1 MGNETN
7 TVGAEGVDATVDR
20 TGALGEEGLRAQ
32 AIATLK
38 KKADFRVH
46 LLVYA
51 LVNGMVV
58 AIWVMTGSGFFWPI
72 FPIAAWGVG
81 LVMHA
86 WDVFMTRPPTEIE
99 VAREMDRLRDRR

>member
-1 MGNETN
+1 MDKETN
-7 TVGAEGVDATVDR
+7 VESVDATVDR
-20 TGALGEEGLRAQ
+20 TGAQGEDGLRAQ
-32 AIATLK
+32 AIETLK

-51 LVNGMVV
+51 LVNGMIV
-58 AIWVMTGSGFFWPI
+58 AIWMMTGSGFFWPI
-72 FPIAAWGVG
+72 FPIAGWGVG

-99 VAREMDRLRDRR
+99 VTREMDRLRDRT